1 MTGAMAQTKLNIVL
15 CGFMGCGKST
25 VGKKLSQMTQMEF
38 VDMDGYI
45 EKRAGMKI
53 PDIFEKHGEG
63 FFRDLEHEA
72 AVELSQRGGYVV
84 ATGGGALTFQR
95 NVDAFK
101 EGGVIVLLD
110 TPLRVLQLRLK
121 NDRNRPLLQRPDRF
135 RFIRELRQKRMPLY
149 RRAADVVI
157 PTKGS
162 PNAVCRQVLQALEEK
177 NLTNS

>member
-1 MTGAMAQTKLNIVL
+1 M
-15 CGFMGCGKST
+15 
-25 VGKKLSQMTQMEF
+25 
-38 VDMDGYI
+38 
-45 EKRAGMKI
+45 
-53 PDIFEKHGEG
+53 
-63 FFRDLEHEA
+63 
-72 AVELSQRGGYVV
+72 ELSQRGGYVV

-121 NDRNRPLLQRPDRF
+121 NDRKRPLLQRPDRF
-135 RFIRELRQKRMPLY
+135 RFIRELHQKRMPLY

-162 PNAVCRQVLQALEEK
+162 PNAVCRQILQALEEK
-177 NLTNS
+177 NLTNR

>member
-63 FFRDLEHEA
+63 FFRDL
-72 AVELSQRGGYVV
+72 
-84 ATGGGALTFQR
+84 
-95 NVDAFK
+95 
-101 EGGVIVLLD
+101 LD

-135 RFIRELRQKRMPLY
+135 RFIRELHQKRMPLY

>member
-1 MTGAMAQTKLNIVL
+1 
-15 CGFMGCGKST
+15 
-25 VGKKLSQMTQMEF
+25 
-38 VDMDGYI
+38 
-45 EKRAGMKI
+45 MKI
-53 PDIFEKHGEG
+53 PDIFEKHGED

-95 NVDAFK
+95 NVDAYK
-101 EGGVIVLLD
+101 EGGGIVRD
-110 TPLRVLQLRLK
+110 TPLRVRQLRLK

-135 RFIRELRQKRMPLY
+135 RFIRELHQKRMPLY

>member
-53 PDIFEKHGEG
+53 PDIFEKHGED

-121 NDRNRPLLQRPDRF
+121 NDRTASAPAAGPFPVYPRASPKADAPLS
-135 RFIRELRQKRMPLY
+135 KG
-149 RRAADVVI
+149 RRC
-157 PTKGS
+157 S
-162 PNAVCRQVLQALEEK
+162 NSHER
-177 NLTNS
+177 LT

>member
-1 MTGAMAQTKLNIVL
+1 
-15 CGFMGCGKST
+15 
-25 VGKKLSQMTQMEF
+25 MTQMEF

-84 ATGGGALTFQR
+84 
-95 NVDAFK
+95 
-101 EGGVIVLLD
+101 D

-135 RFIRELRQKRMPLY
+135 RFIRELHQKRMPLY

>member
-121 NDRNRPLLQRPDRF
+121 KRPEPASAPAAGPFPVYPGASPKADA
-135 RFIRELRQKRMPLY
+135 PLSEG
-149 RRAADVVI
+149 RRC
-157 PTKGS
+157 S
-162 PNAVCRQVLQALEEK
+162 
-177 NLTNS
+177 NSHERLS

>member
-1 MTGAMAQTKLNIVL
+1 MAQTKLNIVL

-25 VGKKLSQMTQMEF
+25 VEKAFPDDPNGIR
-38 VDMDGYI
+38 GYGRLHRK
-45 EKRAGMKI
+45 EGWHENSGY
-53 PDIFEKHGEG
+53 FENTDED

-135 RFIRELRQKRMPLY
+135 RFIRELHQKRMPS
-149 RRAADVVI
+149 I
-157 PTKGS
+157 EGP
-162 PNAVCRQVLQALEEK
+162 PM
-177 NLTNS
+177 

>member
-1 MTGAMAQTKLNIVL
+1 MAQTKLNIVL

-45 EKRAGMKI
+45 EKRAGMKFR
-53 PDIFEKHGEG
+53 IFLKKHGEG

-72 AVELSQRGGYVV
+72 AVGAFSAGRLCGGHRRRRPDLPAECGRVQGRRRDRTAGYSS
-84 ATGGGALTFQR
+84 AGAS
-95 NVDAFK
+95 AAA
-101 EGGVIVLLD
+101 E
-110 TPLRVLQLRLK
+110 K

-135 RFIRELRQKRMPLY
+135 RFIRELHQKRMPLY

>member
-1 MTGAMAQTKLNIVL
+1 MAQTKLNIVL

-72 AVELSQRGGYVV
+72 AEKRIAEDVKNSAYTIIEKKHATYYGVAMAVKRICTAVMRDEQTVLPVSSLMVGEYGLSDLAISMPTVV
-84 ATGGGALTFQR
+84 GR
-95 NVDAFK
+95 D
-101 EGGVIVLLD
+101 GV
-110 TPLRVLQLRLK
+110 
-121 NDRNRPLLQRPDRF
+121 
-135 RFIRELRQKRMPLY
+135 
-149 RRAADVVI
+149 
-157 PTKGS
+157 
-162 PNAVCRQVLQALEEK
+162 VCRVPVPLDDDEQHELTASAKALK
-177 NLTNS
+177 DIIDSVDFSC

>member
-1 MTGAMAQTKLNIVL
+1 
-15 CGFMGCGKST
+15 
-25 VGKKLSQMTQMEF
+25 MTQMEF

-110 TPLRVLQLRLK
+110 TPLRVLQQLPRAVLSY
-121 NDRNRPLLQRPDRF
+121 PPHAPAFEPVLFLPPQEFQWLHLQQ
-135 RFIRELRQKRMPLY
+135 LHH
-149 RRAADVVI
+149 
-157 PTKGS
+157 
-162 PNAVCRQVLQALEEK
+162 
-177 NLTNS
+177 

>member
-1 MTGAMAQTKLNIVL
+1 MKNTAKTSSGTW
-15 CGFMGCGKST
+15 ST
-25 VGKKLSQMTQMEF
+25 RPPWSF
-38 VDMDGYI
+38 
-45 EKRAGMKI
+45 
-53 PDIFEKHGEG
+53 P
-63 FFRDLEHEA
+63 
-72 AVELSQRGGYVV
+72 
-84 ATGGGALTFQR
+84 GGGALTFQR

-135 RFIRELRQKRMPLY
+135 RFIRELHQKRMPLY

>member
-63 FFRDLEHEA
+63 FFR
-72 AVELSQRGGYVV
+72 GGYVV

-135 RFIRELRQKRMPLY
+135 RFIRELHQKRMPLY

>member
-63 FFRDLEHEA
+63 FFRDL
-72 AVELSQRGGYVV
+72 SQRGGYVV

-135 RFIRELRQKRMPLY
+135 RFIRELHQKRMPLY

>member
-63 FFRDLEHEA
+63 FFRDLEQ
-72 AVELSQRGGYVV
+72 LSQRGGYVV

-135 RFIRELRQKRMPLY
+135 RFIRELHQKRMPLY

>member
-63 FFRDLEHEA
+63 FFRDLEHEPPWSFLSGA
-72 AVELSQRGGYVV
+72 AMWWPPAAAPDLPAECGRVQGRRRDRTAGYSSAGASAAAEKTTGTGLCSSGRTVSGLSGSFTK
-84 ATGGGALTFQR
+84 A
-95 NVDAFK
+95 DAPLS
-101 EGGVIVLLD
+101 EG
-110 TPLRVLQLRLK
+110 RRCSNSHERL
-121 NDRNRPLLQRPDRF
+121 
-135 RFIRELRQKRMPLY
+135 
-149 RRAADVVI
+149 
-157 PTKGS
+157 S
-162 PNAVCRQVLQALEEK
+162 
-177 NLTNS
+177 

>member
-1 MTGAMAQTKLNIVL
+1 MLGLNLTK
-15 CGFMGCGKST
+15 
-25 VGKKLSQMTQMEF
+25 
-38 VDMDGYI
+38 I
-45 EKRAGMKI
+45 ESRPI
-53 PDIFEKHGEG
+53 PDRKFEHYFEY
-63 FFRDLEHEA
+63 FFYLDFIGSVR
-72 AVELSQRGGYVV
+72 AVSYTHLDVYKRQ
-84 ATGGGALTFQR
+84 FQR

-135 RFIRELRQKRMPLY
+135 RFIRELHQKRMPLY

>member
-53 PDIFEKHGEG
+53 PDIFEKHGED

-101 EGGVIVLLD
+101 EDGVIVLLD

-121 NDRNRPLLQRPDRF
+121 NDRPDRF
-135 RFIRELRQKRMPLY
+135 RFIRELHQKRMPLY

>member
-1 MTGAMAQTKLNIVL
+1 
-15 CGFMGCGKST
+15 
-25 VGKKLSQMTQMEF
+25 
-38 VDMDGYI
+38 MDGLHRK
-45 EKRAGMKI
+45 EGWLKI

-121 NDRNRPLLQRPDRF
+121 NDRNRPLLQRPGPRF
-135 RFIRELRQKRMPLY
+135 RFIRELHQKRSPSIGGPPN
-149 RRAADVVI
+149 VVI
-157 PTKGS
+157 PIERLS
-162 PNAVCRQVLQALEEK
+162 
-177 NLTNS
+177 

>member
-1 MTGAMAQTKLNIVL
+1 MALTKRNIIL

-25 VGKKLSQMTQMEF
+25 VGKKLSRLTQMEF
-38 VDMDGYI
+38 VDMDDYI
-45 EKRAGMKI
+45 EKNAGMKI
-53 PDIFEKHGEG
+53 PEIFEQYGESR
-63 FFRDLEHEA
+63 FRDLEHQA

-101 EGGVIVLLD
+101 KGGVIVLLD
-110 TPLRVLQLRLK
+110 TPLRILQLRLK
-121 NDRNRPLLQRPDRF
+121 NDRKRPLLQRPDRF
-135 RFIRELRQKRMPLY
+135 RFIRELHQKRMPLY
-149 RRAADVVI
+149 RKAADVTI

-177 NLTNS
+177 T